1 MAVTINAKIT
11 TVADV
16 VNKYLDEHINFL
28 AIDYKRPES
37 AWKQMEP
44 HLGSVP
50 INKLTGAIVSSYIRK
65 RNVSPGTINRE
76 IGVLNSAL
84 RWANAQ
90 GYIDRLIF
98 IPRLPSP
105 PPRQRWLT
113 EEECT
118 RLLRAAKKYP
128 HVYAFIAIAL
138 LTGQRKEAILSLL
151 WEQVRWSE
159 GYIDFN
165 QDDPLSGRRKGRAV
179 IPISTEMEQLL
190 HSLQSN
196 SLYVVNNNG
205 RRVRDFRKTWGKI
218 IKEAGLEGVTP
229 HTIRHTVATQL
240 VRKGVPIIEVAKL
253 LGHRDSRIT
262 EKVYA
267 KFSPDYLQNATEK
280 LSIAA

>member
-1 MAVTINAKIT
+1 MAVTIDTKIT

-16 VNKYLDEHINFL
+16 VNRYLNEHINFL
-28 AIDYKRPES
+28 AIDHKRPAS
-37 AWKQMEP
+37 AWRQMKP
-44 HLGSVP
+44 HLGSVS
-50 INKLTGAIVSSYIRK
+50 INKLTGATISSYMRK

-76 IGVLNSAL
+76 LGVLNSAL

-98 IPRLPSP
+98 VPRMPAT

-113 EEECT
+113 EEECSS
-118 RLLRAAKKYP
+118 LLSAAREYP
-128 HVYAFIAIAL
+128 HVYAFVAIAL

-151 WEQVRWSE
+151 WEQVRWNE
-159 GYIDFN
+159 GHIDFN
-165 QDDPLSGRRKGRAV
+165 QDDGLSNRRKGRAIV
-179 IPISTEMEQLL
+179 PISTEMEQLL
-190 HSLQSN
+190 RSIQSD

-205 RRVRDFRKTWGKI
+205 RRVRDFRKTWEKI
-218 IKEAGLEGVTP
+218 VRKAGLEGVTP

-253 LGHRDSRIT
+253 LGHKDSRVT

-267 KFSPDYLQNATEK
+267 KFAPDYLKNVVDN

>member
-1 MAVTINAKIT
+1 MAVAINTKIT
-11 TVADV
+11 TVSDV
-16 VNKYLDEHINFL
+16 VNRYLDEHINFL
-28 AIDYKRPES
+28 AIDHKRPAS
-37 AWKQMEP
+37 AWRSMEP

-50 INKLTGAIVSSYIRK
+50 INKLSGAIVSAYMRK
-65 RNVSPGTINRE
+65 RNVMPGTINRE
-76 IGVLNSAL
+76 LGVLNSAL

-90 GYIDRLIF
+90 GYIDQLIF
-98 IPRLPSP
+98 IPRMPST

-113 EEECT
+113 EEECSA
-118 RLLRAAKKYP
+118 LLEAAKEYP
-128 HVYAFIAIAL
+128 HVYIFIAIAL

-165 QDDPLSGRRKGRAV
+165 QDGNLSNRRKGRAIV
-179 IPISTEMEQLL
+179 PISTEMERLL
-190 HSLQSN
+190 RGIQSD

-205 RRVRDFRKTWGKI
+205 RRVRDFRKAWGKI
-218 IKEAGLEGVTP
+218 VKRAGLEGVTP

-253 LGHRDSRIT
+253 LGHKDSRVT

-267 KFSPDYLQNATEK
+267 KFAPDYLKNVVDN

>member
-1 MAVTINAKIT
+1 MAVTIDAKIT
-11 TVADV
+11 TVGDV

-28 AIDYKRPES
+28 AIDYKRPAS
-37 AWKQMEP
+37 AWKQMKS
-44 HLGSVP
+44 HFRSVP
-50 INKLTGAIVSSYIRK
+50 INKLTGAIVSAYIRK

-98 IPRLPSP
+98 IPRLSSP

-118 RLLRAAKKYP
+118 RLLRAAKEYP

-151 WEQVRWSE
+151 WEQVRWNE

-165 QDDPLSGRRKGRAV
+165 QDGPLSNRRKGRAV

-267 KFSPDYLQNATEK
+267 KFSPDYLKNATGK

>member
-1 MAVTINAKIT
+1 MAVAINTKIT
-11 TVADV
+11 TVSDV
-16 VNKYLDEHINFL
+16 VNRYLDEHINFL
-28 AIDYKRPES
+28 AIDHKRPAS
-37 AWKQMEP
+37 AWRQMKP

-50 INKLTGAIVSSYIRK
+50 INKLTGAIVSSYMRK

-76 IGVLNSAL
+76 LGVLNSAL

-90 GYIDRLIF
+90 GYIDQLIF
-98 IPRLPSP
+98 IPRMPST

-113 EEECT
+113 EEECSA
-118 RLLRAAKKYP
+118 LLEAAKEYP
-128 HVYAFIAIAL
+128 HVYIFIAIAL

-165 QDDPLSGRRKGRAV
+165 QDGNLSNRRKGRAIV
-179 IPISTEMEQLL
+179 PISTEMERLL
-190 HSLQSN
+190 RGIQSD

-205 RRVRDFRKTWGKI
+205 RRVRDFRKAWGKI
-218 IKEAGLEGVTP
+218 VKRAGLEGVTP

-253 LGHRDSRIT
+253 LGHKDSRVT

-267 KFSPDYLQNATEK
+267 KFAPDYLRNVVDN